1 VNRGEHAG
9 PDGWV
14 QPAAVLL
21 IDGACR
27 RLPEPERTE
36 RAREWIAEVYAI
48 LDDGGLVRW
57 RRSVRALR
65 FAAGQYRTVGRAAP
79 RSAAV
84 SRLDRSKH
92 SEGDLG
98 VAALG
103 STLAAAVF
111 GGGIGYATNTHS
123 LAVDAAVL
131 LGTTLLSLALLV
143 ATVLV
148 AVRRSSRRA
157 GRGACERLG
166 RADAGH

>member
-1 VNRGEHAG
+1 MNRGEHVST
-9 PDGWV
+9 DGWV

-36 RAREWIAEVYAI
+36 RAREWIAEVHAI
-48 LDDGGLVRW
+48 LDDRGLRRW

-84 SRLDRSKH
+84 SRPGRPRYG
-92 SEGDLG
+92 GDIG
-98 VAALG
+98 VVAALG

-111 GGGIGYATNTHS
+111 GGGIGYVTRPHS

-131 LGTTLLSLALLV
+131 VGTTLVSLALLV
-143 ATVLV
+143 ATVLI
-148 AVRRSSRRA
+148 AVRRSSRQTGSR
-157 GRGACERLG
+157 RM
-166 RADAGH
+166 